1 MKKLI
6 LVFFLISIH
15 KIVLSQTTT
24 PNWGSFQF
32 DTDERKVTWVKIFDI
47 EPTLK
52 LKDLK
57 RNFIENNIV
66 EFQSED
72 SLSLVGVFKKRSI
85 DIQKY
90 GYKRGNT
97 PMVLLDNE
105 QVSNVKIEYKEG
117 RYRVTLTELG
127 YIDNGIISDII
138 MKGMIGQNAP
148 TSKGNFVS
156 YGGDVTFNKRNE
168 VRTSYS
174 MVYEILEKFYSDM
187 FTYKKPSNKVDNW

>member
-1 MKKLI
+1 MKKSIIIFL
-6 LVFFLISIH
+6 LISIH
-15 KIVLSQTTT
+15 KIVLAQTTT

-32 DTDERKVTWVKIFDI
+32 DTNERKVIWVKVFDT
-47 EPTLK
+47 EPNLK

-57 RNFIENNIV
+57 AFFIENNLV

-72 SLSLVGVFKKRSI
+72 SLSLVGFFKKKSI

-90 GYKRGNT
+90 GYKRGYT

-105 QVSNVKIEYKEG
+105 QVSNVKIEYKEA
-117 RYRVTLTELG
+117 RYRVTLTNLG
-127 YIDNGIISDII
+127 YIDNGVISDIF
-138 MKGMIGQNAP
+138 MKGMIGQNVP

-156 YGGDVTFNKRNE
+156 YSGDVTFNKKNE

-174 MVYEILEKFYSDM
+174 LVYEILDKFYSDM
-187 FTYKKPSNKVDNW
+187 FTYRKPTNKADNW